1 METILNLRKFVMPEV
16 IFGKGYR
23 KLAGQYAE
31 KFSLKKVLLVTD
43 KGIIENGWVE
53 DVVKSLDELGI
64 EYILFTELTPN
75 PKDFEVMLGAESF
88 KNNRCDGIIAI
99 GGGSPMDLAKGVGI
113 ISTNG
118 GMIVD
123 YKGVDMITKA
133 IPPMIFIPTTA
144 GTSAD
149 VSQFGI
155 ISDTKKK
162 IKVAIVSKN
171 IIPDVA
177 LIDYE
182 TTLTM
187 NNYLTACTGI
197 DAFTHAIE
205 AYVSKVS
212 SPLTDIHAIEAINII
227 YNYLPL
233 IIKEPDNL
241 QYREKLMFAS
251 MEAGFAFSNA
261 ILGAV
266 HAMAHSLG
274 GLLDLPHGEC
284 NGILLNHVVDF
295 NYSSTPDKFN
305 KISEVIG
312 IKMHNYNSQE
322 KKLILFYKLQELKE
336 SIGIIK
342 SLKELG
348 VRESDIPLLAHN
360 ALNDACIITNPRE
373 AAKEDIE
380 KIFYKAM

>member
-16 IFGKGYR
+16 VFGKGAR

-43 KGIIENGWVE
+43 KGIIENGWLE

-118 GMIVD
+118 GIIVD

-187 NNYLTACTGI
+187 DNYLTACTGI

-205 AYVSKVS
+205 AYVSKAS

-322 KKLILFYKLQELKE
+322 KKLILFDKLQELKE

>member
-1 METILNLRKFVMPEV
+1 MM
-16 IFGKGYR
+16 
-23 KLAGQYAE
+23 
-31 KFSLKKVLLVTD
+31 
-43 KGIIENGWVE
+43 
-53 DVVKSLDELGI
+53 
-64 EYILFTELTPN
+64 
-75 PKDFEVMLGAESF
+75 GADTF

-187 NNYLTACTGI
+187 DNYLTACTGI

-205 AYVSKVS
+205 AYVSKAS

-295 NYSSTPDKFN
+295 NYSSTQDKFN
-305 KISEVIG
+305 KISEIIG

-322 KKLILFYKLQELKE
+322 KKLILFDKLQELKE

>member
-16 IFGKGYR
+16 VFGKGAR

-187 NNYLTACTGI
+187 DNYLTACTGI
-197 DAFTHAIE
+197 EAFTHAIE

-227 YNYLPL
+227 FNYLPL

-322 KKLILFYKLQELKE
+322 KKLILFDKLQELKE

>member
-16 IFGKGYR
+16 VFGKGAR

-187 NNYLTACTGI
+187 DNYLTACTGI

-205 AYVSKVS
+205 AYVSKAS
-212 SPLTDIHAIEAINII
+212 SPLTDIHAMEAINII

-322 KKLILFYKLQELKE
+322 KKIILFDKLQELKE

>member
-16 IFGKGYR
+16 VFGKGAR

-43 KGIIENGWVE
+43 NGIIENGWVE

-155 ISDTKKK
+155 ISDTKRK

-187 NNYLTACTGI
+187 DNYLTACTGI

-205 AYVSKVS
+205 AYVSKAS

-322 KKLILFYKLQELKE
+322 KKLILFDKLQELKE

>member
-16 IFGKGYR
+16 VFGKGAR

-43 KGIIENGWVE
+43 KGIIENGWLE

-187 NNYLTACTGI
+187 DNYLTACTGI

-205 AYVSKVS
+205 AYVSKAS
-212 SPLTDIHAIEAINII
+212 SPLTDIHAMEAINII

-305 KISEVIG
+305 KISEIIG

-322 KKLILFYKLQELKE
+322 KKLILFDKLQELKE
-336 SIGIIK
+336 SVGIIK

>member
-16 IFGKGYR
+16 VFGKGAR

-75 PKDFEVMLGAESF
+75 PKDFEVMFGAESF

-187 NNYLTACTGI
+187 DNYLTACTGI

-305 KISEVIG
+305 KISEIIG

-322 KKLILFYKLQELKE
+322 KKLILFDKLQELKE

>member
-16 IFGKGYR
+16 VFGKGAR

-187 NNYLTACTGI
+187 DNYLTACTGI

-205 AYVSKVS
+205 AYVSKAS
-212 SPLTDIHAIEAINII
+212 SPLTDIHAMEAINII

-251 MEAGFAFSNA
+251 MEAGFAFSNT
-261 ILGAV
+261 L
-266 HAMAHSLG
+266 
-274 GLLDLPHGEC
+274 
-284 NGILLNHVVDF
+284 
-295 NYSSTPDKFN
+295 TPGSGSPLASVTFP
-305 KISEVIG
+305 VTC
-312 IKMHNYNSQE
+312 
-322 KKLILFYKLQELKE
+322 KL
-336 SIGIIK
+336 
-342 SLKELG
+342 
-348 VRESDIPLLAHN
+348 
-360 ALNDACIITNPRE
+360 CC
-373 AAKEDIE
+373 
-380 KIFYKAM
+380 

>member
-16 IFGKGYR
+16 VFGKGAR

-187 NNYLTACTGI
+187 DNYLTACTGI

-205 AYVSKVS
+205 AYVSKAS
-212 SPLTDIHAIEAINII
+212 SPLTDIHAMEAINII

-261 ILGAV
+261 ILGEV

-305 KISEVIG
+305 KISEIIG

-322 KKLILFYKLQELKE
+322 KKLILFDKLQELKE

>member
-16 IFGKGYR
+16 VFGKGAR

-43 KGIIENGWVE
+43 KGIIENGWIE

-187 NNYLTACTGI
+187 DNYLTACTGI

-305 KISEVIG
+305 KISEIIG

-322 KKLILFYKLQELKE
+322 KKLILFDKLQELKE

>member
-16 IFGKGYR
+16 VFGKGAR

-43 KGIIENGWVE
+43 KGIIENGWLE

-187 NNYLTACTGI
+187 DNYLTACTGI

-305 KISEVIG
+305 KISEMIG

-322 KKLILFYKLQELKE
+322 KKLILFDKLQELKE

>member
-16 IFGKGYR
+16 VFGKGAR

-53 DVVKSLDELGI
+53 DVVKSLGELGI

-75 PKDFEVMLGAESF
+75 PKDFEVMMGADTF

-187 NNYLTACTGI
+187 DNYLTACTGI

-205 AYVSKVS
+205 AYVSKAS
-212 SPLTDIHAIEAINII
+212 SPLTDIHAMEAINII

-305 KISEVIG
+305 KISEIIG

-322 KKLILFYKLQELKE
+322 KKLILFDKLQELKE
-336 SIGIIK
+336 SVGIIK

>member
-16 IFGKGYR
+16 VFGKGAR

-43 KGIIENGWVE
+43 KGIIKNGWVE

-187 NNYLTACTGI
+187 DNYLTACTGI

-305 KISEVIG
+305 KISEIIG

-322 KKLILFYKLQELKE
+322 KKLILFDKLQELKE
-336 SIGIIK
+336 SVGIIK

>member
-16 IFGKGYR
+16 VFGKGAR

-118 GMIVD
+118 GIIVD

-187 NNYLTACTGI
+187 DNYLTACTGI

-205 AYVSKVS
+205 AYVSKAS

-305 KISEVIG
+305 KISEIIG

-322 KKLILFYKLQELKE
+322 KKLILFDKLQELKE

>member
-16 IFGKGYR
+16 VFGKGAR

-187 NNYLTACTGI
+187 DNYLTACTGI

-205 AYVSKVS
+205 AYVSKAS
-212 SPLTDIHAIEAINII
+212 SPLTDIHATEAINII

-322 KKLILFYKLQELKE
+322 KKLILFDKLQELKE

>member
-16 IFGKGYR
+16 VFGKGAR

-187 NNYLTACTGI
+187 DNYLTACTGI

-305 KISEVIG
+305 KISEIIG

-322 KKLILFYKLQELKE
+322 KKLILFDKLQELKE
-336 SIGIIK
+336 SVGIIK

>member
-16 IFGKGYR
+16 VFGKGAR

-43 KGIIENGWVE
+43 KGIIENGWLE

-118 GMIVD
+118 GIIVD

-187 NNYLTACTGI
+187 DNYLTACTGI

-205 AYVSKVS
+205 AYVSKAS

-305 KISEVIG
+305 KISEIIG

-322 KKLILFYKLQELKE
+322 KKLILFDKLQELKE

>member
-16 IFGKGYR
+16 VFGKGAR

-187 NNYLTACTGI
+187 DNYLTACTGI

-305 KISEVIG
+305 KISEIIG

-322 KKLILFYKLQELKE
+322 KKLILFDKLQELKE

>member
-16 IFGKGYR
+16 VFGKGAR

-43 KGIIENGWVE
+43 KGIIENGWLE

-187 NNYLTACTGI
+187 DNYLTACTGI

-305 KISEVIG
+305 KISEIIG

-322 KKLILFYKLQELKE
+322 KKLILFDKLQELKE

>member
-16 IFGKGYR
+16 VFGKGAR

-205 AYVSKVS
+205 AYVSKAS
-212 SPLTDIHAIEAINII
+212 SPLTDIHAMEAINII

-305 KISEVIG
+305 KISEIIG
-312 IKMHNYNSQE
+312 IKMHNYSSQE
-322 KKLILFYKLQELKE
+322 KKLILFDKLQELKE

>member
-16 IFGKGYR
+16 VFGKGAR

-43 KGIIENGWVE
+43 KGIIENGWLE

-118 GMIVD
+118 GIIVD

-187 NNYLTACTGI
+187 DNYLTACTGI

-322 KKLILFYKLQELKE
+322 KKLILFDKLQELKE

>member
-16 IFGKGYR
+16 VFGKGAR

-43 KGIIENGWVE
+43 KGIIENGWLE

-187 NNYLTACTGI
+187 DNYLTACTGI

-205 AYVSKVS
+205 AYVSKAS

-322 KKLILFYKLQELKE
+322 KKLILFDKLQELKE

>member
-16 IFGKGYR
+16 VFGKGAR

-187 NNYLTACTGI
+187 DNYLTACTGI

-205 AYVSKVS
+205 AYVSKAS
-212 SPLTDIHAIEAINII
+212 SPLTDIHAMEAINII

-305 KISEVIG
+305 KI
-312 IKMHNYNSQE
+312 
-322 KKLILFYKLQELKE
+322 
-336 SIGIIK
+336 
-342 SLKELG
+342 
-348 VRESDIPLLAHN
+348 
-360 ALNDACIITNPRE
+360 
-373 AAKEDIE
+373 
-380 KIFYKAM
+380 

>member
-16 IFGKGYR
+16 VFGKGAR

-43 KGIIENGWVE
+43 KGIIENGWLE

-187 NNYLTACTGI
+187 DNYLTACTGI

-322 KKLILFYKLQELKE
+322 KKLILFDKLQELKE

>member
-16 IFGKGYR
+16 VFGKGAR

-187 NNYLTACTGI
+187 DNYLTACTGI

-205 AYVSKVS
+205 AYVSKAS

-322 KKLILFYKLQELKE
+322 KKLILFDKLQELKE

>member
-16 IFGKGYR
+16 VFGKGAR

-53 DVVKSLDELGI
+53 DVVKSLDKLGI

-187 NNYLTACTGI
+187 DNYLTACTGI

-322 KKLILFYKLQELKE
+322 KKLILFDKLQELKE

>member
-16 IFGKGYR
+16 VFGKGAR

-43 KGIIENGWVE
+43 KGTIENGWLE

-155 ISDTKKK
+155 ISDTQKK

-187 NNYLTACTGI
+187 DNYLTACTGI

-322 KKLILFYKLQELKE
+322 KKLILFDKLQELKE

>member
-16 IFGKGYR
+16 VFGKGAR

-187 NNYLTACTGI
+187 DNYLTACTGI

-212 SPLTDIHAIEAINII
+212 SPLTDIHAMEAINII

-305 KISEVIG
+305 KISEIIG

-322 KKLILFYKLQELKE
+322 KKLILFDKLQELKE

>member
-16 IFGKGYR
+16 VFGKGAR

-187 NNYLTACTGI
+187 DNYLTACTGI

-205 AYVSKVS
+205 AYESKVS

-295 NYSSTPDKFN
+295 NYSSTPGKFN
-305 KISEVIG
+305 KFSEIIG

-322 KKLILFYKLQELKE
+322 KKLILFDKLQELKE

>member
-16 IFGKGYR
+16 VFGKGAR

-43 KGIIENGWVE
+43 KGIIENGWLE

-155 ISDTKKK
+155 ISDTQKK

-187 NNYLTACTGI
+187 DNYLTACTGI

-274 GLLDLPHGEC
+274 GLLHLPHGEC

-305 KISEVIG
+305 KISEIIG

-322 KKLILFYKLQELKE
+322 KKLILFDKLQELKE

>member
-16 IFGKGYR
+16 VFGKGAR

-43 KGIIENGWVE
+43 KGIIENGWLE

-187 NNYLTACTGI
+187 DNYLTACTGI

-205 AYVSKVS
+205 AYVSKAS
-212 SPLTDIHAIEAINII
+212 SPLTDIHAMEAINII

-305 KISEVIG
+305 KISEIIG

-322 KKLILFYKLQELKE
+322 KKLILFDKLQELKE

>member
-16 IFGKGYR
+16 VFGKGAR

-187 NNYLTACTGI
+187 DNYLTACTGI

-205 AYVSKVS
+205 AYVSKAS
-212 SPLTDIHAIEAINII
+212 SPLTDIHAMEAINII

-305 KISEVIG
+305 KISEIIG

-322 KKLILFYKLQELKE
+322 KKLILFDKLQELKE

>member
-16 IFGKGYR
+16 VFGKGAR

-43 KGIIENGWVE
+43 KGIIENGWLE

-118 GMIVD
+118 GIIVD

-187 NNYLTACTGI
+187 DNYLTACTGI

-205 AYVSKVS
+205 AYVSKAS
-212 SPLTDIHAIEAINII
+212 SPLTDIHAMEAINII

-322 KKLILFYKLQELKE
+322 KKLILFDKLQELKE

>member
-16 IFGKGYR
+16 VFGKGAR

-155 ISDTKKK
+155 ISDTQKK

-187 NNYLTACTGI
+187 DNYLTACTGI

-305 KISEVIG
+305 KISEIIG

-322 KKLILFYKLQELKE
+322 KKLILFDKLQELKE

>member
-16 IFGKGYR
+16 VFGKGAR

-43 KGIIENGWVE
+43 KGIIKNRWVE

-99 GGGSPMDLAKGVGI
+99 GGGSPMDLAKGVRI

-118 GMIVD
+118 GIIVD

-187 NNYLTACTGI
+187 DNYLTACTGI

-205 AYVSKVS
+205 AYVSKAS
-212 SPLTDIHAIEAINII
+212 SPLTDIHAMEAINII
-227 YNYLPL
+227 YNYL
-233 IIKEPDNL
+233 
-241 QYREKLMFAS
+241 Q
-251 MEAGFAFSNA
+251 
-261 ILGAV
+261 
-266 HAMAHSLG
+266 
-274 GLLDLPHGEC
+274 
-284 NGILLNHVVDF
+284 
-295 NYSSTPDKFN
+295 
-305 KISEVIG
+305 
-312 IKMHNYNSQE
+312 
-322 KKLILFYKLQELKE
+322 
-336 SIGIIK
+336 
-342 SLKELG
+342 
-348 VRESDIPLLAHN
+348 
-360 ALNDACIITNPRE
+360 NDV
-373 AAKEDIE
+373 K
-380 KIFYKAM
+380 

>member
-16 IFGKGYR
+16 VFGKGAR

-118 GMIVD
+118 GIIVD

-187 NNYLTACTGI
+187 DNYLTACTGI

-305 KISEVIG
+305 KISEIIG

-322 KKLILFYKLQELKE
+322 KKLILFDKLQELKE

>member
-16 IFGKGYR
+16 VFGKGAR

-187 NNYLTACTGI
+187 DNYLTACTGI

-305 KISEVIG
+305 KISEIIG
-312 IKMHNYNSQE
+312 IKMHNYSSQE
-322 KKLILFYKLQELKE
+322 KKLILFDKLQELKE

>member
-16 IFGKGYR
+16 VFGKGAR

-75 PKDFEVMLGAESF
+75 PKDFEVMLGAEYF

-187 NNYLTACTGI
+187 DNYLTACTGI

-205 AYVSKVS
+205 AYVSKAS

-305 KISEVIG
+305 KISEIIG

-322 KKLILFYKLQELKE
+322 KKLILFDKLQELKE